1 MVAKKIIVN
10 TIDGE
15 ITVYQIDSN
24 VHGENRY
31 VIHFLSLGFE
41 EYSSNYRK
49 FGLKKYRAKWFGG
62 GYVIA
67 GNYNQEKLSEICN
80 EIILDNKK

>member
-24 VHGENRY
+24 DQGKNRY

-41 EYSSNYRK
+41 KYSSNYRK

-67 GNYNQEKLSEICN
+67 GNYNQEELSEICN